1 MKPIHFIKIMAF
13 ARDNNLTSN
22 SFDAVV
28 STIKD
33 SARARGVS
41 MEEYLEQYL

>member
-1 MKPIHFIKIMAF
+1 MRPIHFITIMRF
-13 ARDNNLTSN
+13 ARDNNLTIN

-28 STIKD
+28 STIRD

-41 MEEYLEQYL
+41 IEKYLEDYQ

>member
-1 MKPIHFIKIMAF
+1 MKPIHFITIMRF

-22 SFDAVV
+22 SFDSVI

-33 SARARGVS
+33 SARARG
-41 MEEYLEQYL
+41 MEFEEYLEQY